1 MKFTGIKEY
10 AALRGLSYSTVY
22 DMCRDGTL
30 PVVKIGRRHKIEM
43 EGADRYFEEQIAA
56 GQERQKKLKSV
67 AEMAAPTH
75 TLGNSSSYLTQ
86 LSLIRKAGAV

>member
-1 MKFTGIKEY
+1 MKFAGIKEY
-10 AALRGLSYSTVY
+10 AAARGLSYSTVY
-22 DMCRDGTL
+22 TMCRDGTL
-30 PVVKIGRRHKIEM
+30 PVLKIGRRHMIEIN
-43 EGADRYFEEQIAA
+43 GADRYFEGQIAA

-67 AEMAAPTH
+67 AETAAPTR

>member
-1 MKFTGIKEY
+1 M
-10 AALRGLSYSTVY
+10 
-22 DMCRDGTL
+22 
-30 PVVKIGRRHKIEM
+30 IEIN
-43 EGADRYFEEQIAA
+43 GADRYFEGQIAA

-67 AEMAAPTH
+67 AETAAPTR